1 MEITTNSLL
10 TINASLERLK
20 VLHTTEIRDLRRR
33 LRESRSLAPLS
44 SAALVADEGAESDST
59 CSEEDEEASWE
70 EMMAE
75 DQRFASVA
83 GCLEALVRRGKE
95 AIAFRPVVLEGGR
108 VLHQVEME
116 GSWEEEEEGGGL
128 YASEDWG
135 ALPD

>member
-1 MEITTNSLL
+1 
-10 TINASLERLK
+10 
-20 VLHTTEIRDLRRR
+20 
-33 LRESRSLAPLS
+33 
-44 SAALVADEGAESDST
+44 
-59 CSEEDEEASWE
+59 
-70 EMMAE
+70 MAE

-95 AIAFRPVVLEGGR
+95 AIALRPVVLEGGR

-116 GSWEEEEEGGGL
+116 GSWEEEEGGGL